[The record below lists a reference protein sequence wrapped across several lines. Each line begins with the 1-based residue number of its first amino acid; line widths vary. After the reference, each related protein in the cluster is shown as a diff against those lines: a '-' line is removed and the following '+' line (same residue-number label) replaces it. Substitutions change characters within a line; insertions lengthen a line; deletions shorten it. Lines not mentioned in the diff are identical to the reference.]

1 METALQPT
9 NHYKLLFIFLLSSL
23 LLAMVATAQSA
34 APMVQT
40 MTSRARPRPRTGP
53 MDFIKANCG
62 ATRYPALCVQSLSV
76 YAKDIQK
83 SPRQLAHAALA
94 VSLAHAR
101 SATAFVAKLSGAK
114 GVRPRDHAALM
125 DCVENMGDSVDR
137 LGRSIRE
144 MGRVS
149 RSGRGGFEWHM
160 SNVET
165 WVSAALTDESTCVD
179 GFAGPAM
186 SAYLRATVKRR
197 IVNVA
202 MVTSNALALVNRFAQ
217 RQGGIVYNP

>member
-1 METALQPT
+1 METILPSS
-9 NHYKLLFIFLLSSL
+9 KLVLVLLFSL
-23 LLAMVATAQSA
+23 IVATANSA
-34 APMVQT
+34 EPMVQT
-40 MTSRARPRPRTGP
+40 LTRRTPTRTGP

-62 ATRYPALCVQSLSV
+62 ATRYPAVCVKSLSV

-94 VSLAHAR
+94 VSLARAR
-101 SATAFVAKLSGAK
+101 SAAAFVAKLSGAK
-114 GVRPRDHAALM
+114 GMKARDHAAM
-125 DCVENMGDSVDR
+125 RDCVENIGDSVDR
-137 LGRSIRE
+137 LSRSIRE
-144 MGRVS
+144 MGRVG

-165 WVSAALTDESTCVD
+165 WVSAALTDENTCVD

-186 SAYLRATVKRR
+186 SASLRAAVKRS

-202 MVTSNALALVNRFAQ
+202 QVTSNALALVSRFAQ
-217 RQGGIVYNP
+217 RQGGGASNNP